1 MAEGV
6 PIQDSTPSPPSKQQQ
21 PGTLL
26 IPLARLVSPDHYS
39 NLQKRQTPSPPSSP
53 PSSASVAVATIGRVG
68 YVGHILIGT
77 PPQRFPVLFDT
88 GSDLALVISD
98 HCQGYECP
106 DVQHFS
112 CSKSSTC
119 VDLGGGGVNTPISAR
134 TALQEHRDSVVSE
147 VGYGGGGGGAGVRA
161 DAANHQL
168 TEGSTEPWSQHPVP
182 LQSKTVISPLSEIG
196 SASQEIQQMQSAA
209 KTLPPTSITSKS
221 DESLKLADKSDRD
234 TSASTH
240 TPSTHP
246 PSDLVTTPSGTPPMP
261 WTTFYNQSYVDG
273 SWGAGT
279 FVQDLI
285 QIDTT
290 PAGETYDPL
299 VHINSDGIPSSGAH
313 LTSVT
318 FLDVVQDNLGLVK
331 GYNGQIS
338 GLLGLTRASPTGR
351 KTFLQELVEQG
362 SLAAP
367 VMSMHLESDSGSF
380 LLGAVDPAQFV
391 GKLAYSPVTDPV
403 TWQISLQGLGIGQVS
418 SSPGAVTK
426 APEVPPGTAYAT
438 TKTATGSS
446 SDNNNS
452 PRMMPQFSIFQDAPL
467 ILDSGTSSILIP
479 TAASEAI
486 HGELGGSWDSVHRA
500 WFLPCSG
507 PDLIWWI
514 ASGHGVVQ
522 PYETLVYLLEDG
534 RCQSLIF
541 ENPDANYW
549 ILGDTWLRGLY
560 VVYDMQGGG
569 RIGLAPAVGSSR
581 TGGGGNGLSESGDG
595 DTRILH
601 LRNPNHGYRLGPRGS
616 SSSNSERRLLQWSLV
631 VVGTFLLNV
640 LMGTITL

>member
-1 MAEGV
+1 MSSFSDA
-6 PIQDSTPSPPSKQQQ
+6 
-21 PGTLL
+21 TL
-26 IPLARLVSPDHYS
+26 RLVSSDHHS
-39 NLQKRQTPSPPSSP
+39 NLEKRQTPSPPSSP
-53 PSSASVAVATIGRVG
+53 PTSATVAVATIGRVG

-106 DVQHFS
+106 DLQHFS

-119 VDLGGGGVNTPISAR
+119 VDLGGGGVNTPTSAR
-134 TALQEHRDSVVSE
+134 TALQEHRDSVASE
-147 VGYGGGGGGAGVRA
+147 VGHGGGGGGGGGGAGVRA

-182 LQSKTVISPLSEIG
+182 LQSKTVIPAPSEIG
-196 SASQEIQQMQSAA
+196 SAFQEILRMRSAA

-221 DESLKLADKSDRD
+221 DESLEIADKSDPN

-240 TPSTHP
+240 TPSSPP
-246 PSDLVTTPSGTPPMP
+246 PSDLVTTGSSGTRPTP

-273 SWGAGT
+273 SWGAGS

-290 PAGETYDPL
+290 PAGEIYDPL
-299 VHINSDGIPSSGAH
+299 VHINSSPDGTSSSSSSSSSSGAH
-313 LTSVT
+313 LASVT

-367 VMSMHLESDSGSF
+367 VVSMHLESDSGSF
-380 LLGAVDPAQFV
+380 LLGGIDPSQFV
-391 GKLAYSPVTDPV
+391 GELAYSPVTDPV

-418 SSPGAVTK
+418 THSSTPKK
-426 APEVPPGTAYAT
+426 ASEIPPGTAYAT
-438 TKTATGSS
+438 TKTAFTS

-452 PRMMPQFSIFQDAPL
+452 RMMPQFSIFQDAAL

-522 PYETLVYLLEDG
+522 PYETLVYPLEDG

-569 RIGLAPAVGSSR
+569 RIGLAPAVGS
-581 TGGGGNGLSESGDG
+581 GGVGGENSGLDGSGDE

-601 LRNPNHGYRLGPRGS
+601 FKNPNHGCRSGPAGS
-616 SSSNSERRLLQWSLV
+616 GERRLLQWSLV
-631 VVGTFLLNV
+631 VVGTFMLNV
-640 LMGTITL
+640 LMGTLSVW